1 MAAGNGKVLA
11 FFFAS
16 WFSLYTSLSD
26 TRSIPPVVHAQGPE
40 FALHIISADFCK
52 NILPILC
59 VFGATPLVCVLSS
72 PAVAFASKAVR

>member
-26 TRSIPPVVHAQGPE
+26 TRSIPPGSMRRGPNS
-40 FALHIISADFCK
+40 LHIISADFCK

-59 VFGATPLVCVLSS
+59 VFGATPLVCILSS